1 MCVPDRGPPPAPPPG
16 PFFVTG
22 LKMPVGAVVLGRRRG
37 LLLVVLLLGSVTALS
52 SAKHVPRLVSV
63 RW

>member
-1 MCVPDRGPPPAPPPG
+1 
-16 PFFVTG
+16 
-22 LKMPVGAVVLGRRRG
+22 MPVGAVVLGRRRG